1 MITKTAMALLD
12 PEARRT
18 APLPSHCCATGCATR
33 RPRHSLHSTHVQ
45 LSRSHQRDRPGSA
58 MSLLRA
64 APVSPSAAAMTRL
77 RVRRDTLPRADGAAP
92 AAADKREP
100 VDTDTEDDD
109 HDVGLDEGGLEG
121 GARRRGR
128 MGAWRVCRRQQLQ
141 QQLQQHHRT
150 RHRRQRQQQQ
160 HYAGPAA
167 AATTAAEAVLLALV
181 TAGAG
186 ELGQMDGGGGVE
198 GEMRSWARRMCVE
211 QLYRFDEQAASRW

>member
-1 MITKTAMALLD
+1 
-12 PEARRT
+12 
-18 APLPSHCCATGCATR
+18 
-33 RPRHSLHSTHVQ
+33 
-45 LSRSHQRDRPGSA
+45 

-128 MGAWRVCRRQQLQ
+128 MGWVDAAVCEGAKETGFGAMSCELPPE
-141 QQLQQHHRT
+141 LYSSEMYDPEVGMT
-150 RHRRQRQQQQ
+150 R
-160 HYAGPAA
+160 
-167 AATTAAEAVLLALV
+167 E
-181 TAGAG
+181 
-186 ELGQMDGGGGVE
+186 
-198 GEMRSWARRMCVE
+198 
-211 QLYRFDEQAASRW
+211 

>member
-1 MITKTAMALLD
+1 
-12 PEARRT
+12 
-18 APLPSHCCATGCATR
+18 
-33 RPRHSLHSTHVQ
+33 
-45 LSRSHQRDRPGSA
+45 

-128 MGAWRVCRRQQLQ
+128 TGAWRVCRRQQLQ